1 MLEHTLV
8 LSGETVDSGS
18 VWQGWPA
25 KKKFFLEDYRSDIR
39 RVLTKTF
46 FKRFSTSLT
55 GSTSKSSNSSDLD
68 DCMPES
74 TDSYLVPLLE
84 DHRNFV

>member
-8 LSGETVDSGS
+8 LSGETVDTGS

-25 KKKFFLEDYRSDIR
+25 EKKFFLEDYRIDIR
-39 RVLTKTF
+39 RALTKAF
-46 FKRFSTSLT
+46 FKRLSTTLT
-55 GSTSKSSNSSDLD
+55 GSTRRSSKSSDLNVRT
-68 DCMPES
+68 PET